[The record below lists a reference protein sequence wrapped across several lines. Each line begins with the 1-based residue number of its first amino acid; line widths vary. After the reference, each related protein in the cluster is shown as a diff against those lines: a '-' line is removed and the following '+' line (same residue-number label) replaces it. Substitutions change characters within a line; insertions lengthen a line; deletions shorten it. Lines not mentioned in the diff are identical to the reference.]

1 MKKNKTET
9 LKMKVVLASKSP
21 RRRELL
27 SRIFDKF
34 DILAREVDETLPSD
48 VSAKCGVEVLAVRKG
63 AAVLSEVSSD
73 TLVISSDTLVELDGE
88 PLGKPCD
95 EGEAYNML
103 RKLSGREH
111 NVHTGVAVHYDGKVY
126 SGVDTTSVAF
136 RQLTDEEILA
146 YIATGEPL
154 DKAGS
159 YGIQGLGGALVSG
172 YRGEYETVVGLSMG
186 LLTELLTEA
195 GVI

>member
-1 MKKNKTET
+1 M
-9 LKMKVVLASKSP
+9 
-21 RRRELL
+21 
-27 SRIFDKF
+27 
-34 DILAREVDETLPSD
+34 DETLPSD
-48 VSAKCGVEVLAVRKG
+48 VSAERGVELLAVRKG
-63 AAVLSEVSSD
+63 AAVLSEVDSD

-95 EGEAYNML
+95 ERDAYNTL

-111 NVHTGVAVHYDGKVY
+111 NVHTGVAVHYEGAVY

-136 RQLTDEEILA
+136 RTLTDKEILD

-186 LLTELLTEA
+186 LLTRLLKEA
-195 GVI
+195 GAI